1 MGRGRVWLL
10 GLLAANLV
18 VACGKS
24 KRHESAHSV
33 SGVGGSAGLGEA
45 GQSGALSDSGGMT
58 AAAGATEAESGGM
71 TASGGARGVT
81 GGAAGSSA
89 GSAGFGANEAGH
101 AGSGGSAGNP
111 TLDAGGQSAAEGGAG
126 DVGDSTPGPVQTI
139 GAGDGFACAL
149 LAGGTVACWGRND
162 VGQLGVDSTDDS
174 ASPINL
180 QGFDGPVSGLAV
192 GYRHACAFTVRSAY
206 CWGANDFGQL
216 GDGTM
221 DERHVP
227 TAIHDISRDVAAV
240 AAGGQNTCVTM
251 LKTDPAHPPDV
262 YCWGDNKYGQIGNGS
277 TEQTY
282 ISPVTVV
289 SYTAGVAVGET
300 NTCGL
305 TGTVECAGW
314 RLSPAGASL
323 VPLNVDGTQGASQ
336 VSVGSELMCIVSY
349 GAAYCWGDNHL
360 GSLGDGSNNDSA
372 TPVQVVGLDTGV
384 SEISAGVGQACAIQG
399 GKAWCWGGNSSGELG
414 DGTLYAHNT
423 PRPVKGL
430 PSGATHVA
438 TGPHQSCAVANGHA
452 YCWGQTDLAQSSV
465 ARVVP
470 TL

>member
-1 MGRGRVWLL
+1 VL

-24 KRHESAHSV
+24 KRHEPAHSV
-33 SGVGGSAGLGEA
+33 GGMGGSAGWGEA
-45 GQSGALSDSGGMT
+45 GQSGAPSDSGGMT
-58 AAAGATEAESGGM
+58 AAAGALEAGSSGM
-71 TASGGARGVT
+71 TATSGGAPGVT
-81 GGAAGSSA
+81 GGSAAVPAGSV
-89 GSAGFGANEAGH
+89 NEAGR

-111 TLDAGGQSAAEGGAG
+111 TLDAGGQSASEGGAG
-126 DVGDSTPGPVQTI
+126 DVGDSTPGPVQAI
-139 GAGDGFACAL
+139 GVGDGFACAL
-149 LAGGTVACWGRND
+149 LTGGTVACWGRND

-180 QGFDGPVSGLAV
+180 QGFDGPVSGIAV
-192 GYRHACAFTVRSAY
+192 GYRHACAFTVSSAY

-227 TAIHDISRDVAAV
+227 TAIHNISRDVAVV

-251 LKTDPAHPPDV
+251 FKTDPAHPPDV

-282 ISPVTVV
+282 ISPVTVI
-289 SYTAGVAVGET
+289 SYTAGVSVGED
-300 NTCGL
+300 NTCALG
-305 TGTVECAGW
+305 GAVACAGW
-314 RLSPAGASL
+314 RFNPPGPTL
-323 VPLNVDGTQGASQ
+323 VPLTVDGTQGASQ

-360 GSLGDGSNNDSA
+360 GSLGDGSNNNSA

-384 SEISAGVGQACAIQG
+384 SEISAGVGQACAIQQG
-399 GKAWCWGGNSSGELG
+399 RTWCWGGNSSGELG
-414 DGTLYAHNT
+414 DGTGYARNT
-423 PRPVKGL
+423 PRPVKRL
-430 PSGATHVA
+430 PAGATHVA
-438 TGPHQSCAVANGHA
+438 TGPHQSCAVVNGHA
-452 YCWGQTDLAQSSV
+452 YCWGQTDLAQSAV
-465 ARVVP
+465 ALAVP